1 MKKWLMQLSV
11 DSGTLRERNES
22 SFTFEEMSFRLSEDH
37 TEWVFE
43 IIISICKCQLSA
55 HQCLKKVKQMLRTT
69 KEEIENKL

>member
-37 TEWVFE
+37 TE
-43 IIISICKCQLSA
+43 
-55 HQCLKKVKQMLRTT
+55 
-69 KEEIENKL
+69 